1 MDTPNYIKSLIIPRN
16 GQKARD
22 RRAWGIELS
31 RVWLPFLTACNTA
44 GELAVP
50 ADALGAPLRL
60 AYNADG
66 SVKFSKTGR
75 PVMRVARDIAD
86 NVRLIKDNFTTN
98 LLDYASEVMDEMPD
112 QFQAQI
118 DKAQKAGA
126 PIIQRDNRS
135 LDKAVALATAEALK
149 EAKSPKAAAP
159 LKGEKEPVAAA
170 VS

>member
-1 MDTPNYIKSLIIPRN
+1 MEIPTYIKSLIIPRN
-16 GQKARD
+16 GQKVRD

-31 RVWLPFLTACNTA
+31 RVWLPFLTACNTQ
-44 GELAVP
+44 GELAIP

-75 PVMRVARDIAD
+75 PVYRVAKDIAD
-86 NVRLIKDNFTTN
+86 NIRLIKDNFTYN
-98 LLDYASEVMDEMPD
+98 LLDYASQVKDDMPD

-118 DKAQKAGA
+118 DTALKAGA
-126 PIIQRDNRS
+126 PIIQRDTHK
-135 LDKAVALATAEALK
+135 LDRAIAQATAQALK

-159 LKGEKEPVAAA
+159 PKGEKEPVAAA
-170 VS
+170 TS

>member
-1 MDTPNYIKSLIIPRN
+1 MEIPAYIKSLIIPRN

-31 RVWLPFLTACNTA
+31 RVWLPFLTACNTQ

-86 NVRLIKDNFTTN
+86 NIRLIKDNFTAN
-98 LLDYASEVMDEMPD
+98 LLDYASQVMDDMPD
-112 QFQAQI
+112 QFQTQI
-118 DKAQKAGA
+118 DTAQRAGA
-126 PIIQRDNRS
+126 PIIQRDNRN
-135 LDKAVALATAEALK
+135 LEKAVALATEKALK

-159 LKGEKEPVAAA
+159 HKGEKEQVAATA
-170 VS
+170 S

>member
-1 MDTPNYIKSLIIPRN
+1 METPNYIKSLIIPRN

-86 NVRLIKDNFTTN
+86 NVRLIKDNFTAN
-98 LLDYASEVMDEMPD
+98 LLDYASTVMDDMPD

-118 DKAQKAGA
+118 DRAQKAGA

-149 EAKSPKAAAP
+149 EAKSLKPAAAP
-159 LKGEKEPVAAA
+159 PKGEKEPVAAA
-170 VS
+170 S